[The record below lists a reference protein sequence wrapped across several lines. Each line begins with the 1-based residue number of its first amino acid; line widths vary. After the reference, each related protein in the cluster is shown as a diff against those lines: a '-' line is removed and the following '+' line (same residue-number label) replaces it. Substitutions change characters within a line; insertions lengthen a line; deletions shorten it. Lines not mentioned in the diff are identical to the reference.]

1 MNYIESV
8 VDIVISVG
16 GIVWIDKVF
25 VDVSDVL
32 RDVNLLIFWIV
43 VLFVVIGKG
52 EDFYKELIKVSVE
65 RIYDLGVRVYV
76 FVVGRELNV
85 EILEYVVDYL

>member
-16 GIVWIDKVF
+16 GIVWIDKLF

>member
-52 EDFYKELIKVSVE
+52 EDFYKELIKVGVE